1 MFNPISRS
9 YLYYIQL
16 KQYKLHVKCCSDF
29 AFIAGTYSQELI
41 KQGIRKEKEGK
52 LPNTSW
58 DLIRE
63 MNRLNSLIGEAQWG
77 SQITNEGFDISIISW
92 GCQGLLVKYSTR
104 SVLFGR
110 LLTISIKCCFHKLL
124 QFVMFILKLY
134 NFTAEDSIKFNAMWT
149 S

>member
-1 MFNPISRS
+1 MWVGSDLLFRANISFCQRVPLSSLFRVNFFLNLALIFYIRLSDSIYAKVLFKKIMFNPISGN

-52 LPNTSW
+52 VPNTSW

-77 SQITNEGFDISIISW
+77 S
-92 GCQGLLVKYSTR
+92 
-104 SVLFGR
+104 
-110 LLTISIKCCFHKLL
+110 
-124 QFVMFILKLY
+124 
-134 NFTAEDSIKFNAMWT
+134 
-149 S
+149 